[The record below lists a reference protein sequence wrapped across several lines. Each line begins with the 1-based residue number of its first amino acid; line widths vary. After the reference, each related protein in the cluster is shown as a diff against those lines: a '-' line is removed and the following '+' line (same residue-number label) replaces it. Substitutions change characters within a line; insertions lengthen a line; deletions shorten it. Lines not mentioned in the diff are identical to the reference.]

1 MPAVA
6 ATDDVRRELA
16 EAADP
21 VRAADL
27 ARYLQAVP
35 GGYGEGDRML
45 GVRVPVQRRIAG
57 RHWRAL
63 SPADAGT
70 LLRSPVHEERLTAVF
85 ILVRQ
90 FRAGGPDVQ
99 REIVDLVLA
108 HTDRLSNWD
117 LVDSC
122 APYVLGRWLAG
133 RDLAVLDRLA
143 DSELVWD
150 RRIAVMTT
158 FAFVR
163 DGEFEPTLRLARRL
177 LDDPHDLV
185 HKAVGWML
193 REVGDRDRAA
203 AERFLDEHA
212 PDMPRVMLRYA
223 IEKFPPERRQHYLRR
238 R

>member
-1 MPAVA
+1 MAAV
-6 ATDDVRRELA
+6 DEVRDELA
-16 EAADP
+16 AAADP

-35 GGYGEGDRML
+35 GGYGEGDRLL
-45 GVRVPVQRRIAG
+45 GVRVPEQRRIAG
-57 RHWRAL
+57 RHWRAM

-85 ILVRQ
+85 VLVRQ
-90 FRAGGPDVQ
+90 FRAGSEDV
-99 REIVDLVLA
+99 RRDVVDVVLA
-108 HTDRLSNWD
+108 HTDRLDNWD

-122 APYVLGRWLAG
+122 APYVLGPWLADPD
-133 RDLAVLDRLA
+133 RSVLDRLA
-143 DSELVWD
+143 ASDRVRD

-163 DGEFEPTLRLARRL
+163 DGEFGPTLELARRL
-177 LDDPHDLV
+177 LRDPHDLV

-212 PDMPRVMLRYA
+212 PEMPRVMLRSA
-223 IEKFPPERRQHYLRR
+223 IEKLPPERRQHHLRR